1 VRFTRA
7 AAISALI
14 VFSMATESQS
24 QRRQTAARTSLAEP
38 GRSFAVIDRNLTTLS
53 QKQAELSGGDA
64 SARAQATRSMKRAL
78 AAIQRAC
85 GRLEFIYERRHE
97 PFGRRM
103 FSRLKVRAQEVSRSL
118 EASTGGASAS
128 AVHGRDLYGSVVSLV
143 TQFQA
148 ASAGFSALRC
158 EPGQFT
164 CCSPKRREDLRPGE
178 SLACRWMCVGAAT
191 ACHGFRGPRLIQ
203 R

>member
-1 VRFTRA
+1 MRFTRA

-128 AVHGRDLYGSVVSLV
+128 AVHGRDLNGSVVSLV